1 MKARNQL
8 RDWIARILIGLVLG
22 MNLAC
27 AIEFIARPNL
37 YLSFYE
43 LSGEVGRAVIIGYGI
58 LFLMWQVPYF
68 FALYSPSLHKVSL
81 IQAMLMQGIGLI
93 GESLLFRTIPMENLV
108 LRGSIL
114 RFIWFD
120 GGGLVFLIFALV
132 IGSTTITTKTE
143 LSL

>member
-1 MKARNQL
+1 MKATTQL

-27 AIEFIARPNL
+27 AVDFVARPEL
-37 YLSFYE
+37 YLSAYE
-43 LSGEVGRAVIIGYGI
+43 LSGEVGRVVIIGYGI

-68 FALYSPSLHKVSL
+68 FALANPRLHKVSL
-81 IQAMLMQGIGLI
+81 FQAILMQAIGLI
-93 GESLLFRTIPMENLV
+93 GESLLYRTIPLEHVL

-120 GGGLVFLIFALV
+120 GGGLVVLV
-132 IGSTTITTKTE
+132 IAYIIVSRAYTKKIE
-143 LSL
+143 